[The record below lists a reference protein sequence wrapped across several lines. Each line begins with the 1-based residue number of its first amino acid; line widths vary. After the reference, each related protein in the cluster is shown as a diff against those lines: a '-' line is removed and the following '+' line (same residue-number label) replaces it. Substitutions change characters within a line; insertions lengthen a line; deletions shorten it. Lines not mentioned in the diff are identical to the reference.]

1 MTTTTRDM
9 LGLMKDAGIDSA
21 LVDALAPDRPL
32 LDQGI
37 DSVDFPA
44 IAVAIEKKFSRSMAD
59 ADTAK
64 LKTLN
69 DLVAFVNRK

>member
-1 MTTTTRDM
+1 MTTTTRD
-9 LGLMKDAGIDSA
+9 LQELMQGAGIDP
-21 LVDALAPDRPL
+21 ALALAIVPDRPL

-44 IAVAIEKKFSRSMAD
+44 IAVAVEKKYGVNMAD
-59 ADTAK
+59 ADAAK

-69 DLVAFVNRK
+69 DLV